1 MRSVVSLGAVAVLAV
16 TLSGCPQ
23 SGGGGGGVSAVAVTT
38 TAANFAVAGNL
49 YTSTLAA
56 TGGTPPY
63 TWSVISGL
71 PLWASLNP
79 STGVISGTPTT
90 ADVGNS
96 NPTFRVTDA
105 TGGNGVGTVL
115 LAVHPRTDIA
125 SVDNSTNPVPGNA
138 ASGRPA
144 ISNNGRYVAFASS
157 ASNLIPGVSGA
168 QIYLHDRQTNQ
179 TSLVSRNNSGNPAD
193 PAATTTSPSISS
205 DGRFITF
212 VSNATNLV
220 SGVTGLQIYLRDT
233 QSGVTSLVSKNDSG
247 IPASG
252 GAVIASPSISGTG
265 RFIAYVAD
273 ATNLV
278 AGGVTGQQIYAYD
291 TQTTIAL
298 PNGQTVLI
306 SRNNG
311 VPSLPGNGA
320 SSVPSISD
328 DACYVAFASL
338 STNLG
343 AAGGNQQIYTR
354 GPLPAPAVC
363 PGAEQTSLVSQDK
376 SLVPVAGDGLSDTP
390 STNANGGFVAFS
402 SLSTNLVS
410 PSPGNQQI
418 YVRAAP

>member
-38 TAANFAVAGNL
+38 AAANFAVAGNL

-233 QSGVTSLVSKNDSG
+233 
-247 IPASG
+247 
-252 GAVIASPSISGTG
+252 
-265 RFIAYVAD
+265 
-273 ATNLV
+273 
-278 AGGVTGQQIYAYD
+278 
-291 TQTTIAL
+291 
-298 PNGQTVLI
+298 
-306 SRNNG
+306 
-311 VPSLPGNGA
+311 
-320 SSVPSISD
+320 
-328 DACYVAFASL
+328 
-338 STNLG
+338 
-343 AAGGNQQIYTR
+343 
-354 GPLPAPAVC
+354 
-363 PGAEQTSLVSQDK
+363 
-376 SLVPVAGDGLSDTP
+376 
-390 STNANGGFVAFS
+390 
-402 SLSTNLVS
+402 
-410 PSPGNQQI
+410 
-418 YVRAAP
+418 